1 METLLNP
8 PGGKTSDFASY
19 DDTIDDVDGTVVLV
33 LPDDTTNGVIVKVD
47 GPSAGYGRGQPFM
60 VLKAGAGDADDQTAA
75 GTVLMRIDD
84 DGSIGTNG
92 GLHIASGLRQAFGG
106 AQAIWIDPEE
116 DLVHIAMTAAPGT
129 PVQPFVKIT
138 KNDGTT
144 NVLTIDKEGALNVF
158 RAGVGVGWFA
168 GDNPPF
174 GVRLGINAG
183 ATDVIPLLIGAA
195 AGQTVDL
202 MRVALGATVYAKFN
216 KSGYFIIK
224 KNAAPADA
232 DLAANE
238 LAIWFDNTDALP
250 RVMFKGKTAN
260 GTVRSAA
267 VAMA

>member
-1 METLLNP
+1 MTETLVNP
-8 PGGKTSDFASY
+8 AGGKTSVAASY
-19 DDTIDDVDGTVVLV
+19 DDTIDDVDGAIVLV
-33 LPDDTTNGVIVKVD
+33 LPDDTTNGIIVKVD
-47 GPSAGYGRGQPFM
+47 GPSVGYGRGQPFM
-60 VLKAGAGDADDQTAA
+60 VLKAAAGDADDETAA

-92 GLHIASGLRQAFGG
+92 GLHIASGLRQAYGG

-116 DLVHIAMTAAPGT
+116 DLIHIVMTQAPGT
-129 PVQPFVKIT
+129 PAQPFIRMT
-138 KNDGTT
+138 KNDGTI
-144 NVLTIDKEGALNVF
+144 LSGIDKEGAFNVY
-158 RAGVGVGWFA
+158 RSTVGVGWFA
-168 GDNPPF
+168 GENPPF
-174 GVRLGINAG
+174 GVRLGVNAG
-183 ATDVIPLLIGAA
+183 AVDVIPLLVGAI
-195 AGQTVDL
+195 AGQTADL

-216 KSGYFIIK
+216 KAGYFIIK

-238 LAIWFDNTDALP
+238 LAFWFDNTDALP